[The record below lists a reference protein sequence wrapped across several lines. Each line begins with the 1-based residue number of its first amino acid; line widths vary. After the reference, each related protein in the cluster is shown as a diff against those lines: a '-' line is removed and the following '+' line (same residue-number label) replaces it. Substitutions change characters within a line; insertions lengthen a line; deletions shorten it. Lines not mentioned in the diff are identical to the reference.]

1 MAITVLN
8 FDPTTAGER
17 KGPLPD
23 SIMADKRLRKRSAR
37 LSESDQTAAIEPP
50 PRKRAKKGSSPAV
63 GKAKRVL
70 QEVSPISPAPPAPRR
85 SSTRRAE
92 KSIKGQKERKRLLVS
107 LNIQD
112 NDLQVSAQEAGVKGE
127 GGGGGVKGVMAAVTR
142 GRGRGRMS
150 RQASQRR
157 DQSVGSDGG
166 SSNTSASNGRAM
178 SFKNPK
184 FTVQLVPGSL
194 YL

>member
-1 MAITVLN
+1 M
-8 FDPTTAGER
+8 
-17 KGPLPD
+17 
-23 SIMADKRLRKRSAR
+23 
-37 LSESDQTAAIEPP
+37 AAIEPP
-50 PRKRAKKGSSPAV
+50 RKKPKKGSSPAV
-63 GKAKRVL
+63 GKAKRVMK
-70 QEVSPISPAPPAPRR
+70 EVSPSPPAPSPALRR

-112 NDLQVSAQEAGVKGE
+112 NDLQVSAQEGVKGE
-127 GGGGGVKGVMAAVTR
+127 GGVTTVGGKGTR
-142 GRGRGRMS
+142 GKGRGRTS

-166 SSNTSASNGRAM
+166 SSNTSGSNGKAL

-184 FTVQLVPGSL
+184 FTVFTGNI
-194 YL
+194 

>member
-1 MAITVLN
+1 MGITVLD
-8 FDPTTAGER
+8 FDPTLQLLER
-17 KGPLPD
+17 DPLPD

-37 LSESDQTAAIEPP
+37 LSESDPVTAAEP
-50 PRKRAKKGSSPAV
+50 PRKKAKKGSSPAV
-63 GKAKRVL
+63 GRKAKRVL
-70 QEVSPISPAPPAPRR
+70 KEASPSPPPPVTRR

-92 KSIKGQKERKRLLVS
+92 KSIKGQRERKRLLVS

-112 NDLQVSAQEAGVKGE
+112 NDLQVSAQEGVKGE
-127 GGGGGVKGVMAAVTR
+127 GGVTAGGKGVVATR
-142 GRGRGRMS
+142 GKRRGRTS

-166 SSNTSASNGRAM
+166 SSNTSGSNGKAL

-184 FTVQLVPGSL
+184 FMVCNA
-194 YL
+194 